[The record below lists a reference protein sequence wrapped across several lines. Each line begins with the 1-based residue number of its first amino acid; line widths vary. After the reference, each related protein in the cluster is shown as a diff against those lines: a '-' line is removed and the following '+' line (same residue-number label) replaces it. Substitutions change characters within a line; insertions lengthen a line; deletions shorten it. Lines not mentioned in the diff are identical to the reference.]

1 MEKKSFLMNV
11 DYEEQLEDL
20 TNEELGILMRAIFKY
35 EKDGIE
41 PKFSGLLKMA
51 FAFIKEN
58 LNRNRE
64 KYDKRCETSAINGAK
79 GGRPRNEKPNSKP
92 NEKPKKPKKADND
105 NEYDNDNED
114 EYDNDNEDVVDIY
127 AFLSTNFG
135 YCIPP
140 IQLEKF
146 EEWRRAFTDD
156 IIKYAIEKCCSN
168 NARTFSYL
176 EGILKA
182 WRSKGFKLL
191 EECKTESK
199 KKKDDLPEW
208 ANKDVKKEI
217 SEESKKQME
226 EILKDYK

>member
-35 EKDGIE
+35 EKDGTE

-92 NEKPKKPKKADND
+92 NEKPKKPKKADN
-105 NEYDNDNED
+105 EYDNED
-114 EYDNDNEDVVDIY
+114 EYDSDNEYDNEDVVDIY
-127 AFLSTNFG
+127 DFLTTNFG

-140 IQLEKF
+140 IQVEKM
-146 EEWRRAFTDD
+146 EEWRKVFTND
-156 IIKYAIEKCCSN
+156 IIKYAIERCCDN
-168 NARTFSYL
+168 NARNFKYLEAILTAWESKGFKILEECKNETKKKNMKEPEWFDKKIEKQICEESQREL
-176 EGILKA
+176 EGIL
-182 WRSKGFKLL
+182 R
-191 EECKTESK
+191 E
-199 KKKDDLPEW
+199 
-208 ANKDVKKEI
+208 
-217 SEESKKQME
+217 
-226 EILKDYK
+226 YK

>member
-35 EKDGIE
+35 EKDGTE

-105 NEYDNDNED
+105 NEDDNEYED
-114 EYDNDNEDVVDIY
+114 DNDNEDVVDIY
-127 AFLSTNFG
+127 EFLSTNFG
-135 YCIPP
+135 YSIPP
-140 IQLEKF
+140 IQAEKIK
-146 EEWRRAFTDD
+146 EWKKDFNDD
-156 IIKYAIEKCCSN
+156 IVKYAIERCCSN
-168 NARTFSYL
+168 NARNFNYL
-176 EGILKA
+176 EAILTA
-182 WRSKGFKLL
+182 WKSKGFKIL
-191 EECKTESK
+191 EECKNETK
-199 KKKDDLPEW
+199 KKQNLEPEW
-208 ANKDVKKEI
+208 FDKKIEKQEC
-217 SEESKKQME
+217 EESQKELE
-226 EILKDYK
+226 EILKEFK